1 MATSGDSQAIIEL
14 RGIVTRFGDRVVH
27 EGLDLDVQP
36 GEVLALVGGSGTGK
50 STLLWEMTLLHRP
63 SAGTV
68 RLFGQAITRWDDADN
83 LAVRRRMG
91 VLFQQGALFGN
102 LTVLEN
108 VAVPLREHT
117 RLTAAV
123 IKDIA
128 HLKLDLAGLT
138 PQDGLLYPSQLSGG
152 MRKRAAL
159 ARALALDP
167 DVLFLD
173 EPTSGL
179 DPLTAD
185 DFDSLV
191 LDLKNALGPT
201 VVMVT
206 HDMDSLW
213 RITDRVMLLGNK
225 RILAQGAMAELA
237 THEDPAV
244 QAFFQGPRARAA
256 KAEYDKER
264 V

>member
-1 MATSGDSQAIIEL
+1 MDDAPAQAVIEL

-27 EGLDLDVQP
+27 DQLDLDVNR
-36 GEVLALVGGSGTGK
+36 GEVLAVVGGSGTGK
-50 STLLWEMTLLHRP
+50 SSLLREMTLLHRP
-63 SAGTV
+63 SAGSV
-68 RLFGQAITRWDDADN
+68 RLFGQPITSWDDAQN
-83 LAVRRRMG
+83 LPVRQRMG

-102 LTVLEN
+102 QTVLEN

-117 RLTAAV
+117 RLDRDTINA
-123 IKDIA
+123 IA
-128 HLKLDLAGLT
+128 LLKLDLAGLT
-138 PQDGLLYPSQLSGG
+138 PSDGALYPSQLSGG

-167 DVLFLD
+167 DILFLD

-213 RITDRVMLLGNK
+213 RITDRVVLLGDK
-225 RILAQGAMAELA
+225 RILAQGTMDDLA
-237 THEDPAV
+237 RSNESAV
-244 QAFFQGPRARAA
+244 QAYFQGPRARAA
-256 KAEYDKER
+256 QAENTSGAP
-264 V
+264 

>member
-1 MATSGDSQAIIEL
+1 MTNMETSAAIIQM

-27 EGLDLDVQP
+27 DRLDLDVRR
-36 GEVLALVGGSGTGK
+36 GEVLAIVGGSGTGK
-50 STLLWEMTLLHRP
+50 STLLREMTLLHQP
-63 SAGTV
+63 SAGSV
-68 RLFGQAITRWDDADN
+68 RLFGEEITRWDDADN
-83 LAVRRRMG
+83 LAIRRRMG

-102 LTVLEN
+102 QTVLEN

-117 RLTAAV
+117 RLDVDT
-123 IKDIA
+123 INDIA
-128 HLKLDLAGLT
+128 RLKLDLAGLT
-138 PQDGLLYPSQLSGG
+138 PSDGLLYPSQLSGG

-191 LDLKNALGPT
+191 LDLKDALGPT
-201 VVMVT
+201 IVMVT

-213 RITDRVMLLGNK
+213 RITDRVTLLGNK
-225 RILAQGAMAELA
+225 RILAQGPMTELA
-237 THEDPAV
+237 RHEDPAV

-256 KAEYDKER
+256 KAEHHEET